1 MSKKIV
7 IAAIAV
13 VVALVVIKGTW
24 IGSHFRLWKSQVKG
38 WAARQIPPE
47 QEIQRLKME
56 LRNLEKED
64 DRHYH
69 KVATQIVEVG
79 KVETQVAVLKKDLA
93 ERETRIKAMK
103 TALVGEE
110 KQVTFKGEQFPR
122 SELQAALRVSAQR
135 FQVDE
140 ETFKSKQE
148 QLSTMK
154 QTLEVNR
161 KKLSELKLVRQQ
173 MMTELQRLETALAS
187 ERQAQAAEN
196 NTLDDASYQK
206 LRKEMNSVRDRIEV
220 LKQKRVL
227 KGEAESP
234 VRATEQRKEQEEA
247 IDRYLDARFGDKQ

>member
-7 IAAIAV
+7 IAAVAV

-24 IGSHFRLWKSQVKG
+24 LGSHVRLWKQQFISSVAK
-38 WAARQIPPE
+38 QIPPE

-56 LRNLEKED
+56 LKNLEKED

-69 KVATQIVEVG
+69 KVATQIVDVS
-79 KVETQVAVLKKDLA
+79 KVETQVAVMKKDLE
-93 ERETRIKAMK
+93 ERETRIKSMK
-103 TALVGEE
+103 TSLVG
-110 KQVTFKGEQFPR
+110 QDQLVTYKDQQFKR
-122 SELQAALRVSAQR
+122 TDLQAQLRLSAQR

-140 ETFKSKQE
+140 ETMKSKQE
-148 QLSTMK
+148 QLATMK

-173 MMTELQRLETALAS
+173 MQTELQRLETALVA
-187 ERQAQAAEN
+187 ERQALAAEN

-206 LRKEMNSVRDRIEV
+206 IRKEMNSVRDRIEI

-227 KGEAESP
+227 KGDAETP
-234 VRATEQRKEQEEA
+234 VRAAEQRKDQEEA